1 MPRPA
6 VSPPAPEPAA
16 PPRNP
21 CAELWVAADHR
32 GIPSPTVGIP
42 RGVFELGNLGSGTAV
57 EVLAPYRPT
66 GSGVSASQAVIR
78 EFGSADQD
86 EPGTWRLTV
95 EWIGTLE
102 LEVVTPGCE
111 PVAIRCGP
119 VDCSVG

>member
-6 VSPPAPEPAA
+6 VSSQTPEPAA
-16 PPRNP
+16 PSGGP
-21 CAELWVAADHR
+21 CAELSVAADHR

-42 RGVFELGNLGSGTAV
+42 RGVFELGNLGAGTAV
-57 EVLAPYRPT
+57 EVLAPYRST

-86 EPGTWRLTV
+86 ERGIWRLTV

-119 VDCSVG
+119 VDYSVG